1 MPRTVGGVVVA
12 AGAFGAAATT
22 VFDVGGGLT
31 GADAALG
38 EVVEAGAASVDAP
51 PKGEELFAVASDVP
65 VVGADVP
72 VVGADGAVA
81 GSDAVGGGGDAGAA
95 DGAGGTGPEDGIGGG
110 CGIAGGEKAGA
121 VDAGDAVSVARG
133 VGASDLPHDARK
145 NAAVKE
151 IAACNVHLDQ
161 PEFMCVP
168 PK

>member
-65 VVGADVP
+65 VVGADR
-72 VVGADGAVA
+72 AVA